1 MMVVMEKRGSNG
13 KVPFFHRWRR
23 TRLRLRRLP
32 ILGIGLL
39 MPIIVCGIFGPA
51 FYPHEP
57 TQMNLAKSLHPPA
70 LLPRGEWSYF
80 LGTDQLGRDLLSR
93 LIEGARVSLIV
104 SIFGVALAGLMGVSL
119 GMIAGY
125 FGGALDHIIMRI
137 VDMMMSIPPILMAI
151 LLAASLGS
159 GMMTIILS
167 IMVIFWTGYARV
179 IRGETL
185 SVKQRD
191 FVTLAMV
198 TGCGR
203 VRILMKHIFPNLV
216 NTALVLATL
225 QLGRAII
232 IEASI
237 TFLGLGLQPPAS
249 AWGLIISEGRMYL
262 STAWWI
268 PTFSGLA
275 IMMTVL
281 GSNITGDWLRNALDP
296 KLRRI

>member
-1 MMVVMEKRGSNG
+1 MDLGYS
-13 KVPFFHRWRR
+13 
-23 TRLRLRRLP
+23 LR
-32 ILGIGLL
+32 
-39 MPIIVCGIFGPA
+39 
-51 FYPHEP
+51 
-57 TQMNLAKSLHPPA
+57 PPA
-70 LLPRGEWSYF
+70 MLRGGEWSHF
-80 LGTDQLGRDLLSR
+80 LGTDQMGRDLLSR

-104 SIFGVALAGLMGVSL
+104 SIVGVGLAGLLGISL

-125 FGGALDHIIMRI
+125 FEGNIDNIIMRI

-159 GMMTIILS
+159 GMTTIILS

-185 SVKQRD
+185 SIKQRD
-191 FVTLAMV
+191 FVTLALV

-203 VRILMKHIFPNLV
+203 LRILMKHIFPNLV
-216 NTALVLATL
+216 NTAVVLATL

-232 IEASI
+232 TEASI

-268 PTFSGLA
+268 PTFAGLA

-281 GSNITGDWLRNALDP
+281 GSNITGDWLRDVLDP
-296 KLRRI
+296 KLKRV

>member
-1 MMVVMEKRGSNG
+1 MLRG
-13 KVPFFHRWRR
+13 
-23 TRLRLRRLP
+23 
-32 ILGIGLL
+32 
-39 MPIIVCGIFGPA
+39 
-51 FYPHEP
+51 
-57 TQMNLAKSLHPPA
+57 
-70 LLPRGEWSYF
+70 GEWSHF
-80 LGTDQLGRDLLSR
+80 LGTDQMGRDLLSR

-104 SIFGVALAGLMGVSL
+104 SIVGVGLAGLLGISL

-125 FGGALDHIIMRI
+125 FEGNIDNIIMRI

-159 GMMTIILS
+159 GMTTIILS

-185 SVKQRD
+185 SIKQRD
-191 FVTLAMV
+191 FVTLALV

-203 VRILMKHIFPNLV
+203 LRILMKHIFPNLV
-216 NTALVLATL
+216 NTAVVLATL

-232 IEASI
+232 TEASI

-268 PTFSGLA
+268 PTFAGLA

-281 GSNITGDWLRNALDP
+281 GSNITGDWLRDVLDP
-296 KLRRI
+296 KLKRV

>member
-1 MMVVMEKRGSNG
+1 M
-13 KVPFFHRWRR
+13 
-23 TRLRLRRLP
+23 LP
-32 ILGIGLL
+32 G
-39 MPIIVCGIFGPA
+39 
-51 FYPHEP
+51 
-57 TQMNLAKSLHPPA
+57 
-70 LLPRGEWSYF
+70 GEWSHF
-80 LGTDQLGRDLLSR
+80 LGTDQMGRDLLSR

-104 SIFGVALAGLMGVSL
+104 SIVGVGLAGLLGISL
-119 GMIAGY
+119 GMVAGY
-125 FGGALDHIIMRI
+125 FEGNIDNIIMRI

-159 GMMTIILS
+159 GMTTIILS

-185 SVKQRD
+185 SIKQRD
-191 FVTLAMV
+191 FVTLALV

-203 VRILMKHIFPNLV
+203 LRILMKHIFPNLV
-216 NTALVLATL
+216 NTAVVLATL

-232 IEASI
+232 TEASI

-268 PTFSGLA
+268 PTFAGLA
-275 IMMTVL
+275 IMVTVL
-281 GSNITGDWLRNALDP
+281 GSNITGDWLRDVLDP
-296 KLRRI
+296 KLKRI

>member
-1 MMVVMEKRGSNG
+1 
-13 KVPFFHRWRR
+13 
-23 TRLRLRRLP
+23 
-32 ILGIGLL
+32 
-39 MPIIVCGIFGPA
+39 
-51 FYPHEP
+51 
-57 TQMNLAKSLHPPA
+57 MNLGYSLRPPA
-70 LLPRGEWSYF
+70 MLPGGEWSHF
-80 LGTDQLGRDLLSR
+80 LGTDQMGRDLLSR

-104 SIFGVALAGLMGVSL
+104 SIVGVGLAGLLGISL
-119 GMIAGY
+119 GMVAGY
-125 FGGALDHIIMRI
+125 FEGNIDNIIMRI

-159 GMMTIILS
+159 GMTTIILS

-185 SVKQRD
+185 SIKQRD
-191 FVTLAMV
+191 FVTLALV

-203 VRILMKHIFPNLV
+203 LRILMKHIFPNLV
-216 NTALVLATL
+216 NTAVVLATL

-232 IEASI
+232 TEASI

-268 PTFSGLA
+268 PTFAGLA
-275 IMMTVL
+275 IMVTVL
-281 GSNITGDWLRNALDP
+281 GSNITGDWLRDVLDP
-296 KLRRI
+296 KLKRI

>member
-1 MMVVMEKRGSNG
+1 
-13 KVPFFHRWRR
+13 
-23 TRLRLRRLP
+23 
-32 ILGIGLL
+32 
-39 MPIIVCGIFGPA
+39 
-51 FYPHEP
+51 
-57 TQMNLAKSLHPPA
+57 
-70 LLPRGEWSYF
+70 
-80 LGTDQLGRDLLSR
+80 
-93 LIEGARVSLIV
+93 
-104 SIFGVALAGLMGVSL
+104 
-119 GMIAGY
+119 
-125 FGGALDHIIMRI
+125 MRI

-159 GMMTIILS
+159 GMTTIILS

-185 SVKQRD
+185 SIKQRD

-203 VRILMKHIFPNLV
+203 LRILMKHIFPNLV
-216 NTALVLATL
+216 NTAVVLATL

-232 IEASI
+232 TEASI

-268 PTFSGLA
+268 PTFAGLA

-281 GSNITGDWLRNALDP
+281 GSNITGDWLRDALDP
-296 KLRRI
+296 KLKRI

>member
-1 MMVVMEKRGSNG
+1 MTLMQKSRSSGRIRLM
-13 KVPFFHRWRR
+13 HRWLK
-23 TRLRLRRLP
+23 TGGNLKRLP
-32 ILGIGLL
+32 IAGICFL
-39 MPIIVCGIFGPA
+39 MPIVICGIFGFL
-51 FYPHEP
+51 FYPHPP
-57 TQMNLAKSLHPPA
+57 TEMNLGHSLRPPA
-70 LLPRGEWSYF
+70 MLPGGEWSHF
-80 LGTDQLGRDLLSR
+80 LGTDHMGRDLLSR

-104 SIFGVALAGLMGVSL
+104 SIVGVGLAGLLGVSL

-125 FGGALDHIIMRI
+125 FGGSIDNIIMRI

-151 LLAASLGS
+151 LLAASLGG
-159 GMMTIILS
+159 GMTTIILS

-185 SVKQRD
+185 SIKQRD
-191 FVTLAMV
+191 FVTLALV

-203 VRILMKHIFPNLV
+203 LRILMKHIFPNLV
-216 NTALVLATL
+216 NTAVVLATL

-249 AWGLIISEGRMYL
+249 AWGLIISEGRIYL

-268 PTFSGLA
+268 PTFAGLA

-281 GSNITGDWLRNALDP
+281 GSNITGDWLRDALDP
-296 KLRRI
+296 KLKRI